1 MSQNSY
7 ITLKADPANLYSSA
21 FLLMA
26 LANFFAMASFGSF
39 FLFPLFIAER
49 GGTKSD
55 IGIMM
60 GAFAL
65 SSVLCRPYISQ
76 MVDRLGRKRSY
87 SIGCL
92 IMTCLPMAYLLFH
105 GEISEFYLPL
115 LLVRLVHGVGLA
127 ICFTAAFTYIAD
139 VIPPS
144 RLNEGIGMFGIT
156 GLLALGIGPFIAEI
170 IVRNFGFNMFFVTA
184 SVLGAAGLLLHQS
197 VPESYSTAGSAAS
210 PSFFSVLV
218 QKRTFVVALLAML
231 FGFGLSAS
239 GGFVSPFAKEHHLA
253 FVSMYYLSYSA
264 AAIVTRI
271 FGGKLADRVGE
282 DRILPYALILT
293 ALGLWCLIVL
303 WGDSTLLVS
312 GLLSGCGHG
321 FLFPCLNALIIRD
334 QPIHIRGKVT
344 GVFTG
349 SIDTG
354 AFAGSIILGY
364 IGESAGYGA
373 LFFVAGL
380 SLLAGLA
387 IYPRLRTR
395 N

>member
-1 MSQNSY
+1 
-7 ITLKADPANLYSSA
+7 
-21 FLLMA
+21 MA
-26 LANFFAMASFGSF
+26 LANFFAMSSFGSF
-39 FLFPLFIAER
+39 FLFPLFISER
-49 GGTKSD
+49 GGSKAD

-76 MVDRLGRKRSY
+76 MVDRIGRKRSY

-92 IMTCLPMAYLLFH
+92 IMACLPLVYLWFQ
-105 GEISEFYLPL
+105 GELSGFYLPL

-127 ICFTAAFTYIAD
+127 ICFTAAFTYIVD

-144 RLNEGIGMFGIT
+144 RLNEGIGMFGVT
-156 GLLALGIGPFIAEI
+156 GLLALGVGPLIAEI
-170 IVRNFGFNMFFVTA
+170 IVRDFGFNMFFVSA
-184 SVLGAAGLLLHQS
+184 SVLGAAGLVLHQPL
-197 VPESYSTAGSAAS
+197 PESYLKSDGTDV
-210 PSFFSVLV
+210 PSFFSVLF
-218 QKRTFVVALLAML
+218 QRRTFVVASLSLL
-231 FGFGLSAS
+231 FGFGLAAS
-239 GGFVSPFAKEHHLA
+239 GGFVAPFAKENHLT
-253 FVSMYYLSYSA
+253 FVSLYYLSYSS
-264 AAIVTRI
+264 AAIVTRV
-271 FGGKLADRVGE
+271 FGGKFADRVGE
-282 DRILPYALILT
+282 ERILPYALTLT
-293 ALGLWCLIVL
+293 ALGLWLLIVL

-321 FLFPCLNALIIRD
+321 FLFPCLNALVIRD

-354 AFAGSIILGY
+354 AFAGSILLGY

-387 IYPRLRTR
+387 IYPRQPTRT
-395 N
+395 

>member
-1 MSQNSY
+1 LSQNSY
-7 ITLKADPANLYSSA
+7 ITLKADPTKLYSSA

-26 LANFFAMASFGSF
+26 VANFFAMSSFGSF

-55 IGIMM
+55 IGIIM

-76 MVDRLGRKRSY
+76 MVDRIGRKRSY

-92 IMTCLPMAYLLFH
+92 MMACLPLVYLWFQGDL
-105 GEISEFYLPL
+105 SRFYLPL
-115 LLVRLVHGVGLA
+115 LFVRLVHGVGLA
-127 ICFTAAFTYIAD
+127 ICFTAAFTYIVD

-144 RLNEGIGMFGIT
+144 RLNEGIGMFGVT
-156 GLLALGIGPFIAEI
+156 GLMALGIGPLIAEI
-170 IVRNFGFNMFFVTA
+170 IVRDFGFNMFFVSA
-184 SVLGAAGLLLHQS
+184 SVLGAAGLLLHQP
-197 VPESYSTAGSAAS
+197 VPESYFRSGSTDV
-210 PSFFSVLV
+210 PSFFSVLF
-218 QKRTFVVALLAML
+218 QKRMFVVASLSLL
-231 FGFGLSAS
+231 FGFGLAAS
-239 GGFVSPFAKEHHLA
+239 GGFVAPFAKEHNLT
-253 FVSMYYLSYSA
+253 FVSLYYLSYSS

-271 FGGKLADRVGE
+271 FGGKFADRVGE
-282 DRILPYALILT
+282 ERILPYALILT
-293 ALGLWCLIVL
+293 ALGLWLLIVL
-303 WGDSTLLVS
+303 WGDSTLLIS

-321 FLFPCLNALIIRD
+321 FLFPCLNALVIRD
-334 QPIHIRGKVT
+334 QPIQIRGKVT

-354 AFAGSIILGY
+354 AFSGSILLGY

-380 SLLAGLA
+380 SLLMGLA
-387 IYPRLRTR
+387 IYPRRRPRT
-395 N
+395 